1 MTRAVEAG
9 LVGDDLFSLVVVF
22 VLVVAAWQGDGY
34 KYPPCHP
41 WPRPHSPSS
50 GNASSV
56 LLFQSS
62 TGAEINIK
70 TCLSILLNK
79 YHHSSF
85 WNHIHNFQWKIKD
98 GTEQRAARHRNSS
111 EVNSNPNLH
120 VIEFVQCRISNDFA
134 KPLLFECV
142 FLGLINFQSLW
153 KITWVERQE
162 DDCRCTEL
170 SQVWI
175 KLKSKQSKLFICQYS
190 WQTMRSFSE
199 ICPQTDPGSPRI
211 TINYEFLIPAPPQ
224 FKFIIPQQWQ
234 HTADW
239 IPVVTMN

>member
-34 KYPPCHP
+34 KYPPGHP

-85 WNHIHNFQWKIKD
+85 WNHIHNFHWKLKD

-162 DDCRCTEL
+162 DDCLYWT
-170 SQVWI
+170 V
-175 KLKSKQSKLFICQYS
+175 
-190 WQTMRSFSE
+190 
-199 ICPQTDPGSPRI
+199 PGL
-211 TINYEFLIPAPPQ
+211 N
-224 FKFIIPQQWQ
+224 
-234 HTADW
+234 
-239 IPVVTMN
+239 

>member
-1 MTRAVEAG
+1 MERSNG
-9 LVGDDLFSLVVVF
+9 LPDIG
-22 VLVVAAWQGDGY
+22 
-34 KYPPCHP
+34 
-41 WPRPHSPSS
+41 
-50 GNASSV
+50 
-56 LLFQSS
+56 
-62 TGAEINIK
+62 
-70 TCLSILLNK
+70 
-79 YHHSSF
+79 
-85 WNHIHNFQWKIKD
+85 IHQK
-98 GTEQRAARHRNSS
+98 
-111 EVNSNPNLH
+111 LH
-120 VIEFVQCRISNDFA
+120 VIEFVQCKISNDFA

-190 WQTMRSFSE
+190 WQTIRSFSE

-234 HTADW
+234 HSRLDTCCDYELELQTKV
-239 IPVVTMN
+239 PQDYTSFYNHREGPY